1 MRGPLARSVILS
13 GILLAGTA
21 LPGWLSAQEPGAPA
35 ARPRPPEPPPRYERL
50 ISLNPAGLLVDY
62 YSGELERP
70 ISDAGTLA
78 VSGTLDPDGDLVG
91 DGESEFLNVDVVLRF
106 YPSGRPMHGWA
117 FGMKAG
123 ITRIE
128 GGTASGFGFDVGRS
142 WLLGAN
148 ENFYVGAGFGLKR
161 LLGGGIERDF
171 LPTFRLVDVGFA
183 F

>member
-1 MRGPLARSVILS
+1 MRGPLARSVVLS
-13 GILLAGTA
+13 GILLASAA
-21 LPGWLSAQEPGAPA
+21 LPGSLSAQEPGVAA

-62 YSGELERP
+62 YAGEFERP

-78 VSGTLDPDGDLVG
+78 VSGTLDPEGDLVG
-91 DGESEFLNVDVVLRF
+91 DGESEFLNVDVILRF

-117 FGMKAG
+117 LGMKAG
-123 ITRIE
+123 LTRIDD
-128 GGTASGFGFDVGRS
+128 GTASGFGFDVGRS

-148 ENFYVGAGFGLKR
+148 QNFYVGTGFGLKR
-161 LLGGGIERDF
+161 LLGGGIDREF
-171 LPTFRLVDVGFA
+171 LATFRLVDVGFA